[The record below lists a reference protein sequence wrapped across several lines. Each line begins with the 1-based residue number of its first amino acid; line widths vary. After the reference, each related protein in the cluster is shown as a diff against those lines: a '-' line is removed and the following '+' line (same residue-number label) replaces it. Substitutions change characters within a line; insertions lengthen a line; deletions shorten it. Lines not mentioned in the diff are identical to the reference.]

1 MSAETASASPTDDE
15 APVERRRSPLDEYA
29 EGREP
34 AAGVLMVL
42 AVAAVMVFVA
52 CALAAADGTVGGP
65 ERHVFHWI
73 NGWPDSLQPLLWV
86 FQLAGVLVV
95 PLIAAVL
102 AFWRGRRRLAMALA
116 AVVPLK
122 LLLEHGVVKQLV
134 HRERPGTA
142 ICHLDQT
149 CARFRGVPLE
159 GPSFVS
165 GHAIIAWAVAT
176 LLWPH
181 LPRRW
186 RGVPV
191 AVALVNSV
199 ARIYLGAHSP
209 LDLVGGAAVG
219 VVIGSGL
226 LLALHAL
233 NDDGVR
239 P

>member
-1 MSAETASASPTDDE
+1 M
-15 APVERRRSPLDEYA
+15 
-29 EGREP
+29 
-34 AAGVLMVL
+34 
-42 AVAAVMVFVA
+42 
-52 CALAAADGTVGGP
+52 
-65 ERHVFHWI
+65 
-73 NGWPDSLQPLLWV
+73 
-86 FQLAGVLVV
+86 
-95 PLIAAVL
+95 
-102 AFWRGRRRLAMALA
+102 
-116 AVVPLK
+116 
-122 LLLEHGVVKQLV
+122 
-134 HRERPGTA
+134 
-142 ICHLDQT
+142 
-149 CARFRGVPLE
+149 
-159 GPSFVS
+159 S